1 MKIYLF
7 LTVSLISFCLK
18 AQDHTNIKKPNII
31 FILSDDHATD
41 AISAYSDR
49 FAELSPTPN
58 IDRIAKEG
66 AIINNAFS
74 TNAICGP
81 SRASIITGKYSHINN
96 YYKNYKGGYF
106 DGNQWTFP
114 KELQDSGY
122 QTALVGKW
130 HLASEPQG
138 FDYYKYHIAKGEQG
152 LYWDPIYN
160 DNGKT

>member
-58 IDRIAKEG
+58 IDRIANEG

-96 YYKNYKGGYF
+96 YYK
-106 DGNQWTFP
+106 
-114 KELQDSGY
+114 
-122 QTALVGKW
+122 
-130 HLASEPQG
+130 
-138 FDYYKYHIAKGEQG
+138 IC
-152 LYWDPIYN
+152 
-160 DNGKT
+160 